1 MAMALDFEQWVAL
14 VKQQGET
21 RGRDRLVG
29 VIVTLAA
36 RLLDI
41 SRSRVHQLLRAKK
54 LTAVDVYDERRTRIG
69 HMVTL
74 AVRPVAAIREWQ
86 VHGRDMSSAERATNA
101 AARITA
107 TFGNRWVG

>member
-1 MAMALDFEQWVAL
+1 MAMALNVEQWVAL

-29 VIVTLAA
+29 VTVTLAA

-54 LTAVDVYDERRTRIG
+54 LTAVDVYDERHTRIG

-74 AVRPVAAIREWQ
+74 ASIERRRRTVRPRRTQWTKR
-86 VHGRDMSSAERATNA
+86 GRDR
-101 AARITA
+101 R
-107 TFGNRWVG
+107 RV